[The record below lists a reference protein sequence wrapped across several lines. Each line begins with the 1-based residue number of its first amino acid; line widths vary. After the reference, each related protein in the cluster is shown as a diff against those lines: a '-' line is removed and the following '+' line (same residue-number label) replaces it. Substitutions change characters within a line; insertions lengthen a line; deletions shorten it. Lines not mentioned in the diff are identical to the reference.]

1 MYEILKEYPMIE
13 EENAEK
19 FFTDEEAEQEDEE
32 EDMKVYQDK
41 LNQKIDVL
49 VDALKE
55 VHTVITTDET
65 KKNIS

>member
-1 MYEILKEYPMIE
+1 MIE

>member
-1 MYEILKEYPMIE
+1 MIE

-49 VDALKE
+49 VDDLKE